1 MDTNDRDADE
11 AWRFEDVA
19 VIHLYSLPD
28 DSLLKLSSHMLVSS
42 MFLDEVVVV

>member
-1 MDTNDRDADE
+1 MDANNGDADE

-28 DSLLKLSSHMLVSS
+28 NSLLKLSSIFS
-42 MFLDEVVVV
+42 DEVVVV